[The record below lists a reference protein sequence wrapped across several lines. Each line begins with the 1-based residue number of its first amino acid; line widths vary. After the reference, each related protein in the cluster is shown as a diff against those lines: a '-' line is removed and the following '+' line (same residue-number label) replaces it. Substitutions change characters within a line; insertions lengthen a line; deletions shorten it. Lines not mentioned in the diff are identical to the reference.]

1 MVSVSQRTVSKHSVF
16 CNIFHFNVNRYLH
29 MNIFTLQLLFIVCVT
44 ADTDGMPTVHESW
57 IYAMIVLGFIGFV
70 ALINIIIFAIYKT
83 YHKLRKVRALH
94 TKADLFKMM
103 VNILLTFGIWIFNA
117 CACLEWAILRTD
129 VFMELNP
136 TKCIVI
142 YISNYVF
149 YMLGKLCLH
158 FLLLYRLYLAFR
170 GTALHVKSV
179 LLRLFAVL
187 ISVDFIVCVSLW
199 VDICLKKVT
208 VGIVVPSET
217 LTFCTLY
224 NNSSAAQ
231 ITWYQKTWP
240 ILFGAQDCIVGILTL
255 IIFIYKLNQL
265 HRHTKNNS
273 VTEALVRK
281 LFIMGCA
288 SIFSTFMLFTFA
300 VPFYSN
306 LTFLLPLDA
315 LINSLCVLLLL
326 DWTNPMYLKVCCAM
340 DLCLQSAFKHETSN
354 RKNHYHL
361 SLRNSN
367 HKKDK
372 MSRSAPNLKVGNMSP
387 KTPPTPLTPPITP
400 GRENMYTRT
409 VKTGNLSPPT
419 PLTRGLKDATSN
431 SCTLITLGR
440 DPFATH
446 KQINTTS
453 TDVGEQIK
461 MASAGHMF
469 NKAMNLD

>member
-1 MVSVSQRTVSKHSVF
+1 
-16 CNIFHFNVNRYLH
+16 

-57 IYAMIVLGFIGFV
+57 IYAMIVLGFIGFI
-70 ALINIIIFAIYKT
+70 ALIDIIIFAIYKT
-83 YHKLRKVRALH
+83 YHKLRKVRALT
-94 TKADLFKMM
+94 TKADQFKMM

-129 VFMELNP
+129 LFIELNP
-136 TKCIVI
+136 TKCTAI
-142 YISNYVF
+142 YISNYLF

-158 FLLLYRLYLAFR
+158 FLLLYRLYLAFH

-187 ISVDFIVCVSLW
+187 ISVDFIVFVSLW
-199 VDICLKKVT
+199 MDICLKKVT

-224 NNSSAAQ
+224 NNSSASQ
-231 ITWYQKTWP
+231 ITFYQKTWP

-255 IIFIYKLNQL
+255 TIFIYKLNQL
-265 HRHTKNNS
+265 HRHSKNNLA
-273 VTEALVRK
+273 TEALVRK
-281 LFIMGCA
+281 LFIMGCT

-326 DWTNPMYLKVCCAM
+326 DWTNAMYLKVCCAM
-340 DLCLQSAFKHETSN
+340 DLCLQSAFKHESSD
-354 RKNHYHL
+354 RKDVNTGIIVDHYHL

-372 MSRSAPNLKVGNMSP
+372 MSRSAPNLKGGNMSP

-400 GRENMYTRT
+400 DRGNMYSR
-409 VKTGNLSPPT
+409 NLGPPT
-419 PLTRGLKDATSN
+419 PLTLHLKDTTSN

-446 KQINTTS
+446 KAIDTTS
-453 TDVGEQIK
+453 TDVGET
-461 MASAGHMF
+461 F
-469 NKAMNLD
+469 NKTMS